1 MSVGGKR
8 SLLVLTAAL
17 LAAHAFGK
25 TANAQAIRDDARPAP
40 NISFPESGEVL
51 MQADELSYDKATRV
65 VTASG
70 NVELAYGE
78 RVLLADKV
86 SYDETTGIVTA
97 EGNVALLDPQGDVAF
112 ADQLVLRNEMRD
124 GVIDT
129 LRVLL
134 SDNSRLAGHSVV
146 RSGGN
151 LTTLHRGVY
160 SPCDICEEK
169 GQTTPLWQIKAF
181 RVVHNKQEKRIV
193 YEDAFMEFFGVP
205 VLYVPYFSHPDPSVR
220 RQSGF
225 LPPTIASST
234 ELGQQL
240 EVPYF
245 WAISPDKD
253 LTLIPRF
260 TTKENIVYQGEYR
273 QRFETGRMKAFA
285 TGTWPRTQ
293 QANSPSNN
301 DFRGSLFGNG
311 EFDIDENWSW
321 SFRTELATDDT
332 YLRKYDLSGTTDL
345 INNLN
350 ATYVDGRNSFTA
362 DTYYFRGLLA
372 TDSESTTPWVA
383 PALQYEYAFPDQI
396 LDGNVSF
403 SANAMI
409 LGRSLGP
416 QSRRVSSTV
425 RWDRRETSAN
435 GFVYRFFGS
444 LRGDFYSVEDVPN
457 TAVPGADFEPQTI
470 VRGLPTIGAEWS
482 YPLAR
487 SEGGVHQVL
496 EPIVQLISSP
506 NVGNTV
512 EIPNED
518 SLSFEFDDTNL
529 FSEDRFAGLDR
540 WETGTR
546 ANVGLRYSVY
556 TPSGAQANALF
567 GQSYRLEENTS
578 VAAETGLRD
587 ETSDYVGRIMVS
599 PSNNLLAVYR
609 FRIDDERF
617 KIRRNEVNLLG
628 RHGPV
633 SAELGYGYYA
643 ADQSV
648 TFQEREEVYLGSVVK
663 LDEYWRLFGQTR
675 QDLADHRTVANRVGI
690 GYEDECLDASL
701 MFSQSFYRDR
711 DYEPDSS
718 VMFQVT
724 FKTLGTGSP
733 AGARGFE

>member
-1 MSVGGKR
+1 MS
-8 SLLVLTAAL
+8 
-17 LAAHAFGK
+17 
-25 TANAQAIRDDARPAP
+25 
-40 NISFPESGEVL
+40 
-51 MQADELSYDKATRV
+51 
-65 VTASG
+65 
-70 NVELAYGE
+70 
-78 RVLLADKV
+78 
-86 SYDETTGIVTA
+86 
-97 EGNVALLDPQGDVAF
+97 
-112 ADQLVLRNEMRD
+112 
-124 GVIDT
+124 
-129 LRVLL
+129 
-134 SDNSRLAGHSVV
+134 
-146 RSGGN
+146 
-151 LTTLHRGVY
+151 
-160 SPCDICEEK
+160 
-169 GQTTPLWQIKAF
+169 
-181 RVVHNKQEKRIV
+181 
-193 YEDAFMEFFGVP
+193 
-205 VLYVPYFSHPDPSVR
+205 
-220 RQSGF
+220 
-225 LPPTIASST
+225 
-234 ELGQQL
+234 
-240 EVPYF
+240 
-245 WAISPDKD
+245 
-253 LTLIPRF
+253 
-260 TTKENIVYQGEYR
+260 
-273 QRFETGRMKAFA
+273 
-285 TGTWPRTQ
+285 
-293 QANSPSNN
+293 
-301 DFRGSLFGNG
+301 
-311 EFDIDENWSW
+311 
-321 SFRTELATDDT
+321 
-332 YLRKYDLSGTTDL
+332 
-345 INNLN
+345 
-350 ATYVDGRNSFTA
+350 
-362 DTYYFRGLLA
+362 
-372 TDSESTTPWVA
+372 
-383 PALQYEYAFPDQI
+383 
-396 LDGNVSF
+396 
-403 SANAMI
+403 
-409 LGRSLGP
+409 
-416 QSRRVSSTV
+416 
-425 RWDRRETSAN
+425 
-435 GFVYRFFGS
+435 
-444 LRGDFYSVEDVPN
+444 
-457 TAVPGADFEPQTI
+457 
-470 VRGLPTIGAEWS
+470 TIGAEWS